1 MPDPRH
7 SDSCNS
13 LKTTRSAIYRGL
25 VRHRRFMPILH
36 AFRYRLFMMYLDLD
50 ELPTLFKQ
58 RWLWSAGRRNL
69 AWFKRSDYLGDPAV
83 PLKTAVQQLVHEKTG
98 IAISGSVRLLTHMRY
113 FGYCFNPV
121 SFYYCFEEDGKS
133 LRAIVAD
140 ITNTPWGERH
150 AYVLDCHTPQKGGFR
165 FDLRKDF
172 HVSPFMPMEID
183 YDWFFSAP
191 GAELN
196 VHMRNLHADGK
207 MFDATLQLQRQP
219 LSGWRLN
226 LLLLQYPWMTLNV
239 IRAIYWQA
247 LCLWLKRVPF
257 FSHPQSAEPRQP

>member
-1 MPDPRH
+1 MPDARH
-7 SDSCNS
+7 SAACNS
-13 LKTTRSAIYRGL
+13 LQATTSAIYRGW
-25 VRHRRFMPILH
+25 VGHRRFMPILH

-50 ELPTLFKQ
+50 ELPTLFGD
-58 RWLWSAGRRNL
+58 RWLWSTRHPAP

-98 IAISGSVRLLTHMRY
+98 ITLTGPIRLLTHMRY

-121 SFYYCFEEDGKS
+121 SFYYCFEDDGKT

-150 AYVLDCHTPQKGGFR
+150 AYVLDCHTPHKDGFH
-165 FDLRKDF
+165 FGMRKAF
-172 HVSPFMPMEID
+172 HVSPFMPMDID
-183 YDWFFSAP
+183 YDWFFSVP
-191 GAELN
+191 GVELN

-219 LSGWRLN
+219 LSGLRLN
-226 LLLLQYPWMTLNV
+226 LLLLQYPLMTLNV

-247 LCLWLKRVPF
+247 LRLWLKRVPF
-257 FSHPQSAEPRQP
+257 FSHPQPADSRQP

>member
-1 MPDPRH
+1 MPDARH
-7 SDSCNS
+7 SAACNNLQVTS
-13 LKTTRSAIYRGL
+13 SAIYRGW
-25 VRHRRFMPILH
+25 VRHRRFLPILH

-50 ELPTLFKQ
+50 ELPTLFNKC
-58 RWLWSAGRRNL
+58 WLWSSSRPAL

-83 PLKTAVQQLVHEKTG
+83 PLKAAVQQWVHEKTG
-98 IAISGSVRLLTHMRY
+98 ITLTGPIRLLTHMRY

-121 SFYYCFEEDGKS
+121 SFYYCFEDDGKT

-150 AYVLDCHTPQKGGFR
+150 AYVLDCHTPHKNGFR
-165 FDLRKDF
+165 FAMRKDF
-172 HVSPFMPMEID
+172 HVSPFMPMHID
-183 YDWFFSAP
+183 YDWFFSIP
-191 GAELN
+191 GTELN

-219 LSGWRLN
+219 LSGPRLN
-226 LLLLQYPWMTLNV
+226 LLLLQYPLMTLNV

-247 LCLWLKRVPF
+247 LRLWLKRVPF
-257 FSHPQSAEPRQP
+257 FSHPQPADTRQP